1 MSRRLVWL
9 LVALLLLVLLVSG
22 CTQTDPG
29 FAVVQTPSGTEA
41 LIDEGFSN
49 AIVIVP
55 FEHHE
60 VHMGAFYFVKD
71 FADGTQTF
79 LLVTPATEVWGHA
92 EWLFAAEGEFE
103 LFLYE
108 DVSTS
113 NDGAALIE
121 HNAERNSADAATIVA
136 TSGPTLA
143 GGVLGDGGQGGDLLW
158 AAKIG
163 AGRTAGETRARGH
176 EVIWRTDT
184 KYWFQL
190 TQTGQGTLYLDWDI
204 MWYEHINPAIPAGGG
219 AMGINVLF
227 GVLAFL
233 AGLLTWSMFR
243 TRQMMLGFPCAM
255 FWVIL
260 GGVAYT
266 ESTTTW
272 DLQYLMFFA
281 SMGMTIFSV
290 LAMYGLRTKKQ
301 EIQDGDSFLDERGVD
316 DRYFDEGRNPEGQA
330 DPSMEM
336 AEAGDPMQ
344 FSAGGGRFKKSRGV
358 RNRAAERRTRR
369 AKKRGE
375 FEEFD

>member
-1 MSRRLVWL
+1 MKRRLAWL
-9 LVALLLLVLLVSG
+9 LSALVLLTLLVG
-22 CTQTDPG
+22 CTQDDPG

-60 VHMGAFYFVKD
+60 VHMGAFYLVKA

-79 LLVTPATEVWGHA
+79 LFVTPNTDIWGHA
-92 EWLFAAEGEFE
+92 EWSFAAEGEFE

-121 HNAERNSADAATIVA
+121 HNAERNSANVATIVA

-163 AGRTAGETRARGH
+163 AGPTAGESRAQGH

-190 TQTGQGTLYLDWDI
+190 TQTGQGTLYVDWDFN
-204 MWYEHINPAIPAGGG
+204 WYEHTNPIIPAGGG

-301 EIQDGDSFLDERGVD
+301 EIQDGDPFLDERGED

-336 AEAGDPMQ
+336 AEAGDSMQ

-375 FEEFD
+375 FEEFG